1 MRGMRLRLFVF
12 AYFGRKRV
20 THFHVQPY
28 TDAFLRRKARTLVFF
43 CVSFRISCVFAEIF
57 FVGIAEVRGGAE
69 TAELRYL
76 GTGKIGGGEEALS
89 FGESVIKEI
98 FVKAFA
104 DLFFKNSA
112 EIFFIDKISACDQG
126 ESKRL

>member
-1 MRGMRLRLFVF
+1 M
-12 AYFGRKRV
+12 
-20 THFHVQPY
+20 QPY

-43 CVSFRISCVFAEIF
+43 CVFLRIPCVFAEIF

-104 DLFFKNSA
+104 DLFFKNFA
-112 EIFFIDKISACDQG
+112 EIFFIDKIGACDQG